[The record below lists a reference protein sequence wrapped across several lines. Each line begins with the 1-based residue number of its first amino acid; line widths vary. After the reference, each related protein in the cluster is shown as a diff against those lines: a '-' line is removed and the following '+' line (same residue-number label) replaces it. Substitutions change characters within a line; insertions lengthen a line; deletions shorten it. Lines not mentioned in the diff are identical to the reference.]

1 METLTKVRLKLSEWL
16 TSAER
21 ETQLKKEREE
31 KEREGGGRLVGGTGL
46 RKKLRDRR
54 RMGPQQPE
62 GWEMPGRSLRDT
74 K

>member
-31 KEREGGGRLVGGTGL
+31 KEREGVALW
-46 RKKLRDRR
+46 
-54 RMGPQQPE
+54 E
-62 GWEMPGRSLRDT
+62 GQG
-74 K
+74 